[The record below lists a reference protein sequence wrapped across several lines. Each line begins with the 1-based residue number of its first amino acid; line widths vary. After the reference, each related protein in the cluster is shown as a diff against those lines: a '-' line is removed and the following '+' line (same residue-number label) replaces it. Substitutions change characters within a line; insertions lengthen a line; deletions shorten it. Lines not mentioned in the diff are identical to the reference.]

1 MFQFQSS
8 NFYLRENDSSD
19 SGKLFLLDN
28 HRIYLF
34 QYLVQLFKQQHICH
48 LLPTYYH
55 FHLLGIDFSNLIA
68 LSEMDDSE
76 LRSLLSPSGVD
87 SSLTAQACNNVGLH
101 SQNQR
106 HNTIQMPGPLDA
118 IQTQVSA
125 V

>member
-1 MFQFQSS
+1 MFQFQFS

-48 LLPTYYH
+48 LLLTYYH
-55 FHLLGIDFSNLIA
+55 FHLLGIDFSNLIG
-68 LSEMDDSE
+68 LSDSE
-76 LRSLLSPSGVD
+76 LTSLLSPSGVD
-87 SSLTAQACNNVGLH
+87 SSLTAQGSNNVGLH

-118 IQTQVSA
+118 MQTQVSA

>member
-1 MFQFQSS
+1 MFQFQFS

-34 QYLVQLFKQQHICH
+34 QYLVQLFKQQLICH
-48 LLPTYYH
+48 LLLTYYH
-55 FHLLGIDFSNLIA
+55 FHLLGIDFSNLIG
-68 LSEMDDSE
+68 LSDSE
-76 LRSLLSPSGVD
+76 LTSLLSPSGVD
-87 SSLTAQACNNVGLH
+87 SSLTAQGSNNVGLH

-118 IQTQVSA
+118 MQTQVSA